1 MKEDMKY
8 TVIIPVYNA
17 ERTLVRCLDS
27 LYVQSRS
34 DIEVIAVNDG
44 SKDASAD
51 ILDRYA
57 EKWSAL
63 NVVHQ
68 KNSGVSQARNQGL
81 QLACGQYITFVDSD
95 DCVSENYFSVLDE
108 LDDSDLGVFGS
119 KNMDADGD
127 IEFIKQ
133 LIQQDS
139 FEKKL
144 ELLIA
149 SRKIMP
155 PWNKRFKRDILLEAG
170 LCFNVAFYI
179 GEDFNFCMAYALHCR
194 SIAAAAQILY
204 HVDVSDAASLS
215 RKYRPDLDQK
225 MTAVYKN
232 VAQTVRESSS
242 DVDRNHLLC
251 LLDYL
256 YIKNIF
262 GCVAENFKI
271 SQPHYWRDRPRC
283 LSVYDT
289 FAYRLGKNTEYVNWI
304 HRVLRLLVRY
314 RVLLPVYLVAYW
326 VKGRSFQNYN
336 REKK

>member
-1 MKEDMKY
+1 MKADMKY

-119 KNMDADGD
+119 KNMDAVGD

-170 LCFNVAFYI
+170 LCFNVAFHI
-179 GEDFNFCMAYALHCR
+179 GEDFNFCMAYALRCR
-194 SIAAAAQILY
+194 STAAAGQI
-204 HVDVSDAASLS
+204 
-215 RKYRPDLDQK
+215 
-225 MTAVYKN
+225 
-232 VAQTVRESSS
+232 
-242 DVDRNHLLC
+242 
-251 LLDYL
+251 
-256 YIKNIF
+256 
-262 GCVAENFKI
+262 
-271 SQPHYWRDRPRC
+271 
-283 LSVYDT
+283 
-289 FAYRLGKNTEYVNWI
+289 
-304 HRVLRLLVRY
+304 
-314 RVLLPVYLVAYW
+314 
-326 VKGRSFQNYN
+326 
-336 REKK
+336 